1 MGQLAAISVRAHGGL
16 SGAGFRQAQGGS
28 VRGSGV
34 SSCRTHGIRMLSR
47 SGSQVAV
54 RKMLSRAC
62 RSIRPPS
69 QVRDVPAARSL
80 SPCPCS
86 LIMASSARV
95 SRLMGQIAPA
105 CFICCA
111 WVAKSSLS
119 ILLRADSYRPPS
131 LTAPAMPVSSR
142 VTEVLVITED
152 PWGMR
157 ASTAA
162 RGVEVTGD
170 PGAEPVLLQRD
181 HRRRQRL
188 LIGQRGE
195 TIRYLGRA
203 HRGPPSQ
210 GYRCPRRPPPPLEA
224 DAVLQ
229 EHKAEGRRGVLA
241 SASGQSPQP
250 VGGL

>member
-1 MGQLAAISVRAHGGL
+1 
-16 SGAGFRQAQGGS
+16 
-28 VRGSGV
+28 
-34 SSCRTHGIRMLSR
+34 ML
-47 SGSQVAV
+47 G
-54 RKMLSRAC
+54 RAC

-86 LIMASSARV
+86 LIMACAAGV
-95 SRLMGQIAPA
+95 SGLMGQMAPV

-111 WVAKSSLS
+111 WVGKSSLS

-131 LTAPAMPVSSR
+131 STAPAMPVSSR
-142 VTEVLVITED
+142 VPEVLVITED

-188 LIGQRGE
+188 LIAQRGE
-195 TIRYLGRA
+195 TLRYLGRP
-203 HRGPPSQ
+203 HRGPPSLA
-210 GYRCPRRPPPPLEA
+210 YRSHLRPPPHSPDHPPL
-224 DAVLQ
+224 
-229 EHKAEGRRGVLA
+229 
-241 SASGQSPQP
+241 P
-250 VGGL
+250 